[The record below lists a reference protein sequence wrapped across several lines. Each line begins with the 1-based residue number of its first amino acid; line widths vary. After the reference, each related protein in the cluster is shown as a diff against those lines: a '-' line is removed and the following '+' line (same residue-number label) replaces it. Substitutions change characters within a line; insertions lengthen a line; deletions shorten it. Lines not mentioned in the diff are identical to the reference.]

1 VHTRLR
7 IDLRDEETG
16 HAQGLQASPPHSAA
30 IMAPSAML
38 TLPPASALQENI
50 NAPKASLEASP
61 HPAYLHNLALS
72 IAHNLQYHHDW
83 TSLSVHTHS
92 SLTNSPLPR
101 PVISGLPPKRAYIH
115 PDEQV
120 EILKV
125 EHSTG
130 KAIPQVPESEWVLPT
145 HLQERWSL
153 AKFAAVFDALDTV
166 PPAGKETLAEEG
178 AEVVGHQ
185 WQGRNRQKR
194 LLLATLHDDS
204 TVVYYIIHDGI
215 VKPRQN

>member
-1 VHTRLR
+1 
-7 IDLRDEETG
+7 
-16 HAQGLQASPPHSAA
+16 
-30 IMAPSAML
+30 MAPSTIL
-38 TLPPASALQENI
+38 DLPPASALQENI
-50 NAPKASLEASP
+50 DASKTTLGTSP
-61 HPAYLHNLALS
+61 HPVYFHNLALS
-72 IAHNLQYHHDW
+72 IIHNLQYHHGW

-101 PVISGLPPKRAYIH
+101 PVVSGLPPKRAYIH

-120 EILKV
+120 EILKA

-130 KAIPQVPESEWVLPT
+130 KSIQQVPEREWVLPT
-145 HLQERWSL
+145 HLQEKWSL

-166 PPAGKETLAEEG
+166 PPAGTDSLAEEG

-204 TVVYYIIHDGI
+204 TVVYYLIHDGI

>member
-1 VHTRLR
+1 
-7 IDLRDEETG
+7 
-16 HAQGLQASPPHSAA
+16 
-30 IMAPSAML
+30 MAPASIL
-38 TLPPASALQENI
+38 NLPPASALQENI
-50 NAPKASLEASP
+50 DAAEASIGVSP
-61 HPAYLHNLALS
+61 HPVYLHNLALS
-72 IAHNLQYHHDW
+72 ITHNLQYHHDW
-83 TSLSVHTHS
+83 TSVSVHTHS

-115 PDEQV
+115 PDEQA

-130 KAIPQVPESEWVLPT
+130 KSIPQIPEREWVLPT
-145 HLQERWSL
+145 HLQEKWSL
-153 AKFAAVFDALDTV
+153 AKVAAVFDALDTV
-166 PPAGKETLAEEG
+166 PPTGKEPSVAKES

-185 WQGRNRQKR
+185 WQGKNRLKR

-204 TVVYYIIHDGI
+204 TVVYYIMHDGI

>member
-1 VHTRLR
+1 
-7 IDLRDEETG
+7 
-16 HAQGLQASPPHSAA
+16 
-30 IMAPSAML
+30 M
-38 TLPPASALQENI
+38 
-50 NAPKASLEASP
+50 
-61 HPAYLHNLALS
+61 
-72 IAHNLQYHHDW
+72 HNLQYHHDW

-92 SLTNSPLPR
+92 NLTNSTLPR

-115 PDEQV
+115 PDEQA
-120 EILKV
+120 EILKA

-130 KAIPQVPESEWVLPT
+130 KTIQQVPEREWVLPT

-166 PPAGKETLAEEG
+166 PPLADPTLAVEEA

-204 TVVYYIIHDGI
+204 TVVYYVMHDGI